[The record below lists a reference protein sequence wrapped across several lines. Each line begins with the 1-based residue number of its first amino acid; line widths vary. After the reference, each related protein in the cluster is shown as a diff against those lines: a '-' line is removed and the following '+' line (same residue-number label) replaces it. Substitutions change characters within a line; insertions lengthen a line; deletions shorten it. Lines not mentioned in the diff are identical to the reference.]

1 MKATDISVLEF
12 IKSNTK
18 VFIIP
23 PFQRNYDWTIEQCS
37 ELFDDLEKIYKTGK
51 NHYLGNIIYYNGKN
65 TGASFT
71 ELILIDGQQRIT
83 TILLLLCALR
93 DSTKDEDFKENVEI
107 NYLTNHTK
115 NEKYRI
121 RLKQTSYDSQSFVS
135 IINNT
140 NDYDDKN
147 NIIINYR
154 YFKKRIADSHISIE
168 DLYNAILKFEI
179 VDVNLQID
187 NDLEL
192 VQTVFEKINSTGK
205 RLTPADLIRN
215 CLLLSSSIEEQESLY
230 RNYWINIERTLKS
243 ENISK
248 FAKDFLVMKTYEDVE
263 QEKIYKKF
271 KEDYIQIED
280 LSRVEILNEMLKYSK
295 YYAWLK
301 SENCEN
307 EKINRIIV
315 RLNLLKTDDL
325 YPLYLFLLEKL
336 YEKNTQELL
345 KILNLLADFMLRYR
359 IVSPS
364 GGGGALRSV
373 VNQLIKKLT
382 EDDISCSYEDIYF
395 ELSNSPTPAG
405 RFPDDE
411 EFKNALMESVNTNYA
426 RVLLIRIEE
435 FETKNILPDITK
447 VTVEHLMPQTF
458 SKWWI
463 GYYGGEEKARDMRN
477 KYLNCIGNLAPMSQG
492 YNSKNSNKPWYE
504 KLKHLADIQ
513 FIITREIVDNSQY
526 KEWKEE
532 SIKLRNENVAIR
544 ACKATASPL
553 PRKRDYE
560 TKSPTLE
567 FETGIYDMSDETT
580 PMEGNKPNSIIFDNK
595 EVPVSKWKEVLPTIC
610 KLLFEYDKELF
621 VKVVSENI
629 LHKST
634 SKKIPGKKDP
644 IITESK
650 NLLNE
655 PVLISGTK
663 FYVEGNISSIMCR
676 RYSKQLIEA
685 YDLLGWFQISVGDY

>member
-1 MKATDISVLEF
+1 MKANEVSVLDF
-12 IKSNTK
+12 IQSKSK

-37 ELFDDLEKIYKTGK
+37 ELFDDLEKIYRTKK
-51 NHYLGNIIYYNGKN
+51 SHYLGNIIYYNGQG

-71 ELILIDGQQRIT
+71 ELILVDGQQRIT

-93 DSTKDEDFKENVEI
+93 DSTKDEEFRENVEI
-107 NYLTNHTK
+107 NYLVNHTK

-140 NDYDDKN
+140 NDYDENN
-147 NIIINYR
+147 NIIKNYR
-154 YFKKRIADSHISIE
+154 YFKKRIADSQIEIE

-205 RLTPADLIRN
+205 RLTAADLIRN
-215 CLLLSSSIEEQESLY
+215 CLLLSSSIEEQESRY

-248 FAKDFLVMKTYEDVE
+248 FAKNFLVMKTYEDVE
-263 QEKIYKKF
+263 EEKIYKKF
-271 KEDYIQIED
+271 KEDYIQVED
-280 LSRVEILNEMLKYSK
+280 LSRVDILIEMLKYSK
-295 YYAWLK
+295 YYAWLVF
-301 SENCEN
+301 ENCEN
-307 EKINRIIV
+307 EKINRLLI

-325 YPLYLFLLEKL
+325 YPLYLYLLEKL
-336 YEKNTQELL
+336 YENNRQELL

-373 VNQLIKKLT
+373 VNQLVKKLA
-382 EDDISCSYEDIYF
+382 EGDISCSYGEIYF

-426 RVLLIRIEE
+426 RVLLIKIEE
-435 FETKNILPDITK
+435 TETKNILPDITK

-463 GYYGGEEKARDMRN
+463 TYYGGEENAHEMRN

-492 YNSKNSNKPWYE
+492 YNSKNSNKPWHE
-504 KLKHLADIQ
+504 KLKYLSDIQ
-513 FIITREIVDNSQY
+513 FNITREIVEISQY
-526 KEWKEE
+526 KVWNEDG
-532 SIKLRNENVAIR
+532 IQARNEDIALR
-544 ACKATASPL
+544 ACKATIPPL
-553 PRKRDYE
+553 MRKRDYE
-560 TKSPTLE
+560 NKSPTSE
-567 FETGIYDMSDETT
+567 FEAGIYDMSDETT
-580 PMEGNKPNSIIFDNK
+580 PMEGTKPNFIIFDNK
-595 EVPVSKWKEVLPTIC
+595 EFPVSKWKEVLPVIC
-610 KLLFEYDKELF
+610 KILFEFDEKLF
-621 VKVVSENI
+621 TEIVSENI
-629 LHKST
+629 IHKRKSGR
-634 SKKIPGKKDP
+634 IEGKKDP
-644 IITESK
+644 IISESK
-650 NLLNE
+650 KLLNE
-655 PVLISGTK
+655 PVRIKGSNY
-663 FYVEGNISSIMCR
+663 YVEGNIGSTMCR
-676 RYSKQLIEA
+676 RYSKQLIER
-685 YDLLGWFQISVGDY
+685 YGLLGFFQISIVD